1 MDEKEMTMREAL
13 NLALDQALAADDRV
27 FLLGEDIA
35 DPGASGPTA
44 GLSTKY
50 GHDRVL
56 DTPISEAAIVGAAIG
71 AAIDGLLPVAEIMIM
86 DFIGIAADQLINNAA
101 KLRFMTAGRTTAPI
115 TVRTQVYGG
124 LATGATHSQ
133 SLEAWFMHIPG
144 MKVIVPSTPR
154 DGKGLLTSAIF
165 DEDPCLFIETIRLQG
180 QKGLVPTDPGFSIPL
195 GQADVKRPGTDV
207 TLISYGR
214 SVHECA
220 GGRRRRCS
228 EQGVS
233 AEVVDLRTLVPLD
246 VETIVES
253 VRRTRRAVVVHDA
266 VRFAGPGAE
275 IAAILQSECFG
286 ELEAP
291 VERVGARFVPTPAAA
306 ALEAAVYPSPARIVA
321 AAQRTLDK
329 ARRARWLTSSFA
341 SRVSRSR
348 YPRPNSTELLV
359 EEGQHVEEGAPI
371 FSIATEKVEQ
381 EVEAGASGTVQWTG
395 EVGTTYDIG
404 AEIGVIKSSTSTERR
419 TYGSQ
424 RDPRADHL
432 RKERAPS
439 RRSR

>member
-1 MDEKEMTMREAL
+1 MEEKVMSMREAL
-13 NLALDQALAADDRV
+13 NLALDQAMAADDRV

-133 SLEAWFMHIPG
+133 TLEAWFMHIPG

-165 DEDPCLFIETIRLQG
+165 DEDPCLFVETIRLQG
-180 QKGLVPTDPGFSIPL
+180 QKGPVPIDPGFSIPL
-195 GQADVKRPGTDV
+195 V
-207 TLISYGR
+207 TLISHGR
-214 SVHECA
+214 SVHESLA
-220 GGRRRRCS
+220 AAAALQ

-246 VETIVES
+246 IDTIVES

-266 VRFAGPGAE
+266 VQFAGPGAE
-275 IAAILQSECFG
+275 IIATLQSECFS
-286 ELEAP
+286 ELAAP
-291 VERVGARFVPTPAAA
+291 IERVAARFVPAPAAA
-306 ALEAAVYPSPARIVA
+306 ALEAQIYPSSARIVA
-321 AAQRTLDK
+321 AAQRTLHES
-329 ARRARWLTSSFA
+329 A
-341 SRVSRSR
+341 
-348 YPRPNSTELLV
+348 
-359 EEGQHVEEGAPI
+359 
-371 FSIATEKVEQ
+371 
-381 EVEAGASGTVQWTG
+381 AGARG
-395 EVGTTYDIG
+395 
-404 AEIGVIKSSTSTERR
+404 
-419 TYGSQ
+419 
-424 RDPRADHL
+424 
-432 RKERAPS
+432 
-439 RRSR
+439 

>member
-1 MDEKEMTMREAL
+1 MATKKETDKEMTMREAL
-13 NLALDQALAADDRV
+13 NLALDQALEADDRV

-56 DTPISEAAIVGAAIG
+56 DTPISEAGILGAAIG

-101 KLRFMTAGRTTAPI
+101 KLRFMTAGRTSAPI
-115 TVRTQVYGG
+115 TVRTQVYAG

-165 DEDPCLFIETIRLQG
+165 DPDPCLFVETIRLQSR
-180 QKGLVPTDPGFSIPL
+180 KGAVPLDPGFAIPL
-195 GQADVKRPGTDV
+195 GQADIKRAGTDV

-214 SVHECA
+214 AVHDA
-220 GGRRRRCS
+220 LAAAATLQ
-228 EQGVS
+228 EQDVS

-246 VETIVES
+246 VETVVGS

-266 VRFAGPGAE
+266 VQFAGPGAE
-275 IAAILQSECFG
+275 IAAILQSELFG
-286 ELEAP
+286 ELVAP
-291 VERVGARFVPTPAAA
+291 VQRVGARFVPNPAAA
-306 ALEAAVYPSPARIVA
+306 ALEAQVFPSPARVVA
-321 AAQRTLDK
+321 AARRTLD
-329 ARRARWLTSSFA
+329 AAD
-341 SRVSRSR
+341 RVS
-348 YPRPNSTELLV
+348 
-359 EEGQHVEEGAPI
+359 
-371 FSIATEKVEQ
+371 
-381 EVEAGASGTVQWTG
+381 AGG
-395 EVGTTYDIG
+395 
-404 AEIGVIKSSTSTERR
+404 
-419 TYGSQ
+419 
-424 RDPRADHL
+424 
-432 RKERAPS
+432 
-439 RRSR
+439 

>member
-1 MDEKEMTMREAL
+1 MTMREAL
-13 NLALDQALAADDRV
+13 NLALDQALQADDRV

-71 AAIDGLLPVAEIMIM
+71 AAIDGMLPVAEIMIM

-115 TVRTQVYGG
+115 TVRTQVYAG

-165 DEDPCLFIETIRLQG
+165 DEDPCLFIETIRLQSK
-180 QKGLVPTDPGFSIPL
+180 KGPVPVDPGFAIPL
-195 GQADVKRPGTDV
+195 GQADIKRPGTDV
-207 TLISYGR
+207 SLISYGR
-214 SVHECA
+214 SVHDALAAAAVAAARDARVELTKMITLA
-220 GGRRRRCS
+220 G
-228 EQGVS
+228 QGVS
-233 AEVVDLRTLVPLD
+233 AEVVDLRTLLPLD

-253 VRRTRRAVVVHDA
+253 ARRTRRAVIIHDA
-266 VRFAGPGAE
+266 VQFAGPGAE
-275 IAAILQSECFG
+275 IAAILQSELFG
-286 ELEAP
+286 ELAAP
-291 VERVGARFVPTPAAA
+291 IERVGARFVPSPAAA
-306 ALEAAVYPSPARIVA
+306 ALEAQVYPSPARIVA

-329 ARRARWLTSSFA
+329 A
-341 SRVSRSR
+341 
-348 YPRPNSTELLV
+348 
-359 EEGQHVEEGAPI
+359 
-371 FSIATEKVEQ
+371 
-381 EVEAGASGTVQWTG
+381 GTLG
-395 EVGTTYDIG
+395 
-404 AEIGVIKSSTSTERR
+404 
-419 TYGSQ
+419 
-424 RDPRADHL
+424 
-432 RKERAPS
+432 
-439 RRSR
+439 

>member
-1 MDEKEMTMREAL
+1 MGEKEMTMREAL
-13 NLALDQALAADDRV
+13 HLALDQAMEADDRV

-56 DTPISEAAIVGAAIG
+56 DTPISEAAILGAAIG

-133 SLEAWFMHIPG
+133 TLEAWFMHIPG

-165 DEDPCLFIETIRLQG
+165 DEDPCLFVETIRLQG
-180 QKGLVPTDPGFSIPL
+180 RKGPVPTDPGFSIPL
-195 GQADVKRPGTDV
+195 GRADVKRPGTDV

-214 SVHECA
+214 SVHDSLAAASTLQDEH
-220 GGRRRRCS
+220 
-228 EQGVS
+228 GVS
-233 AEVVDLRTLVPLD
+233 AEVVDLRTLLPLD
-246 VETIVES
+246 VETMVES
-253 VRRTRRAVVVHDA
+253 VCRTQHAVVVHDA
-266 VRFAGPGAE
+266 VQFAGPGAE
-275 IAAILQSECFG
+275 IAATLQAECFG
-286 ELEAP
+286 KLAAP

-306 ALEAAVYPSPARIVA
+306 ALEAQVYPSPTRIVA
-321 AAQRTLDK
+321 AAQRTL
-329 ARRARWLTSSFA
+329 
-341 SRVSRSR
+341 
-348 YPRPNSTELLV
+348 
-359 EEGQHVEEGAPI
+359 
-371 FSIATEKVEQ
+371 
-381 EVEAGASGTVQWTG
+381 VEASAHG
-395 EVGTTYDIG
+395 
-404 AEIGVIKSSTSTERR
+404 
-419 TYGSQ
+419 
-424 RDPRADHL
+424 
-432 RKERAPS
+432 
-439 RRSR
+439 

>member
-1 MDEKEMTMREAL
+1 MSAESPSIEELDRDVYATPISYPGLRKPHMDEKEMTMREAL
-13 NLALDQALAADDRV
+13 NLALDQALEADDRV

-133 SLEAWFMHIPG
+133 TLEAWFMHIPG

-165 DEDPCLFIETIRLQG
+165 DEDPCLFVETIRLQG
-180 QKGLVPTDPGFSIPL
+180 KKGPVPVDPGFSIPL
-195 GQADVKRPGTDV
+195 GQADIKRPGTDV

-214 SVHECA
+214 SVHEA
-220 GGRRRRCS
+220 LGSRES
-228 EQGVS
+228 LQDQGVS

-253 VRRTRRAVVVHDA
+253 VRRTRRAVIVHDA
-266 VRFAGPGAE
+266 VQFAGPGAE
-275 IAAILQSECFG
+275 IVATLAVRTVRRAGRADRAGGCPVRPRPRRRGARGAGLPVGCRGSSRRRVRRA
-286 ELEAP
+286 LTRRAP
-291 VERVGARFVPTPAAA
+291 VADFVI
-306 ALEAAVYPSPARIVA
+306 RIP
-321 AAQRTLDK
+321 
-329 ARRARWLTSSFA
+329 
-341 SRVSRSR
+341 RVSVAVSEAEL
-348 YPRPNSTELLV
+348 TELLV
-359 EEGQHVEEGAPI
+359 DAGEHVEEGTPI
-371 FSIATEKVEQ
+371 YVIATEKVEQ
-381 EVEAGASGTVQWTG
+381 EIEAGASGTVQWTG
-395 EVGTTYDIG
+395 QVGTTYDIG
-404 AEIGVIKSSTSTERR
+404 AEIGVITS
-419 TYGSQ
+419 
-424 RDPRADHL
+424 
-432 RKERAPS
+432 
-439 RRSR
+439 

>member
-1 MDEKEMTMREAL
+1 MVEMDEKEMTMREAL

-56 DTPISEAAIVGAAIG
+56 DTPISEAAIIGAAIG

-133 SLEAWFMHIPG
+133 TLEAWFMHIPG

-165 DEDPCLFIETIRLQG
+165 DPDPCLFVETIRLQG
-180 QKGLVPTDPGFSIPL
+180 QKGSVPTDPGFAIPL
-195 GQADVKRPGTDV
+195 GQADVKRPGSDV

-214 SVHECA
+214 SVLECLKA
-220 GGRRRRCS
+220 AEQLQ
-228 EQGVS
+228 EQGVN

-246 VETIVES
+246 IETIVES

-266 VRFAGPGAE
+266 VQFAGPGAE
-275 IAAILQSECFG
+275 IVATLQAECFG
-286 ELEAP
+286 ELTAP
-291 VERVGARFVPTPAAA
+291 DRAGRRTVRADSRGGGTGGA
-306 ALEAAVYPSPARIVA
+306 ALPVGRTDRRGRVA
-321 AAQRTLDK
+321 GPRLGG
-329 ARRARWLTSSFA
+329 RPWLTSSFA
-341 SRVSRSR
+341 SRGSRWPFR
-348 YPRPNSTELLV
+348 RPNS
-359 EEGQHVEEGAPI
+359 PS
-371 FSIATEKVEQ
+371 FSSPQ
-381 EVEAGASGTVQWTG
+381 ENMSKRGHP
-395 EVGTTYDIG
+395 
-404 AEIGVIKSSTSTERR
+404 STSSRPRR
-419 TYGSQ
+419 W
-424 RDPRADHL
+424 
-432 RKERAPS
+432 S
-439 RRSR
+439 RRSRRVRRAPCTGPARSARPMTSAPKSD